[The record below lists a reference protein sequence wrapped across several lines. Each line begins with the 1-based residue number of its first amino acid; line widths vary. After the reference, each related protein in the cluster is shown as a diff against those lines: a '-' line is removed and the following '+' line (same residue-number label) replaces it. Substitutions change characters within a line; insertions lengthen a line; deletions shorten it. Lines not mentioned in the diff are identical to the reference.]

1 MASVTFLQQFK
12 KGLIPY
18 MLDGKLIN
26 ENHSEN
32 IGNGAYGAITK
43 IKYCGTQC
51 AAKEIH
57 SALLPELLAGVSN
70 VEHDEALSKVVFHK
84 GDPESLIVEKFCA
97 EIKILSEIRH
107 PNFVQFIGVYFRE
120 TSPFPVLVM
129 ELMRTS
135 LACCL
140 TQCGADRQRFPLSI
154 KLFILQDVARALVYL
169 HSQEPPILHRDLT
182 ANNVLLTSSMKAKV
196 AYLGMA
202 KIMTIDMSKLT
213 QCPGNVVY
221 MPPEALKEHPSYGIE
236 IDVYSYGVLGFHTFS
251 GKWPNDQGSGSDS
264 ERCFVNLIGE
274 GDCLKETLEKC
285 IDHDPEKRYK
295 ASEILT
301 DVETVIKEREIEEGD
316 YLETYYVAQH
326 NTELVKEMSECAAGL
341 SNDLKSKEKYIQKLE
356 SGEQNTNV
364 VVERLRCDNEEKK
377 STIKLLESKKVAL
390 NREIETLRM
399 TVEHQEISI
408 EELSSINSTQD
419 QLNSLQGLI
428 DAEHEKSQ
436 PCQYCSKIE
445 IEKNDLSDLVTSLQA
460 QASNLSSQIKAK
472 NEQLLIKKEE
482 VESKDKRIEQLRE
495 KFSLI
500 DAEIESTK
508 GLSSRYMERSL
519 STESDSASLTNSM
532 KIEGSKKNVELLET
546 IKDLK
551 KRLSENDA
559 THKVTQNQ
567 YRKGFQDLLISHKVC
582 LSLII
587 QTCSHCHYV
596 YRVNRPPVY
605 NAQYLATSSWEVSI

>member
-1 MASVTFLQQFK
+1 MASITFLQQFK

-32 IGNGAYGAITK
+32 IGNGAYGTITK

-107 PNFVQFIGVYFRE
+107 PNFVQFIGVLFRE

-196 AYLGMA
+196 ADLGMA
-202 KIMTIDMSKLT
+202 KIMTIGMSKLT

-251 GKWPNDQGSGSDS
+251 GKWPNHQGSGSDS

-274 GDCLKETLEKC
+274 GDCLKGTLEKC
-285 IDHDPEKRYK
+285 IDHDPEKRLK

-301 DVETVIKEREIEEGD
+301 DVETVIEECKIEEGD

-326 NTELVKEMSECAAGL
+326 NTELVTEMSERVAGL
-341 SNDLKSKEKYIQKLE
+341 SRSLKSKEKHIQKLE
-356 SGEQNTNV
+356 SNEQILNSSIV
-364 VVERLRCDNEEKK
+364 LERLRCDNEEKS
-377 STIKLLESKKVAL
+377 STIKLLEEKTIILYQELK
-390 NREIETLRM
+390 TLRKA
-399 TVEHQEISI
+399 VEHQEINI
-408 EELSSINSTQD
+408 EELSNNKSTED
-419 QLNSLQGLI
+419 HIDSLKCLI
-428 DAEHEKSQ
+428 DAEHETCQ
-436 PCQYCSKIE
+436 PCQYCSE
-445 IEKNDLSDLVTSLQA
+445 MEKEKKDLSDLVTSIQA
-460 QASNLSSQIKAK
+460 QVDNLSSQIKTK
-472 NEQLLIKKEE
+472 DNQLLIKKKE
-482 VESKDKRIEQLRE
+482 VESKD
-495 KFSLI
+495 
-500 DAEIESTK
+500 
-508 GLSSRYMERSL
+508 
-519 STESDSASLTNSM
+519 
-532 KIEGSKKNVELLET
+532 
-546 IKDLK
+546 
-551 KRLSENDA
+551 
-559 THKVTQNQ
+559 
-567 YRKGFQDLLISHKVC
+567 
-582 LSLII
+582 
-587 QTCSHCHYV
+587 
-596 YRVNRPPVY
+596 
-605 NAQYLATSSWEVSI
+605 

>member
-1 MASVTFLQQFK
+1 MASIAFLQQFK

-32 IGNGAYGAITK
+32 IGNGAYGTITK

-135 LACCL
+135 LARCL

-196 AYLGMA
+196 ADLGMA
-202 KIMTIDMSKLT
+202 KIMTIGMSKLT

-251 GKWPNDQGSGSDS
+251 GKWPNHQGSGSDS

-285 IDHDPEKRYK
+285 IDHDPEKRLK

-301 DVETVIKEREIEEGD
+301 DVETVIEERKIEEGN
-316 YLETYYVAQH
+316 YLETYYVAQR
-326 NTELVKEMSECAAGL
+326 NTELVTEMSECVAGL
-341 SNDLKSKEKYIQKLE
+341 SRSLKSKEKHIQKLE
-356 SGEQNTNV
+356 SDEQILNSSMV
-364 VVERLRCDNEEKK
+364 LERLRCDNEEKS
-377 STIKLLESKKVAL
+377 STIKLLEEKTIILYQELK
-390 NREIETLRM
+390 TLRKA
-399 TVEHQEISI
+399 VEHQEINI
-408 EELSSINSTQD
+408 EELSNNKSTED
-419 QLNSLQGLI
+419 HIDSLKCLI
-428 DAEHEKSQ
+428 DAEHETCR
-436 PCQYCSKIE
+436 PCQYCSE
-445 IEKNDLSDLVTSLQA
+445 MEKKKKDLSDLVTSIQA
-460 QASNLSSQIKAK
+460 QVDNLSSQIKTK
-472 NEQLLIKKEE
+472 DNQLLIKKKE
-482 VESKDKRIEQLRE
+482 VESKDKEIEQLNE
-495 KFSLI
+495 NFELI
-500 DAEIESTK
+500 NVEIESIK
-508 GLSSRYMERSL
+508 SLNSRYMEKNL
-519 STESDSASLTNSM
+519 STDSDEASLIESM
-532 KIEGSKKNVELLET
+532 KIEQSEKNIKLLET
-546 IKDLK
+546 VKDLEK
-551 KRLSENDA
+551 QLSKNDDKHRLIQDRYRKMLQDLCIP
-559 THKVTQNQ
+559 HKV
-567 YRKGFQDLLISHKVC
+567 
-582 LSLII
+582 
-587 QTCSHCHYV
+587 
-596 YRVNRPPVY
+596 RVPNL
-605 NAQYLATSSWEVSI
+605 NCIKLF

>member
-1 MASVTFLQQFK
+1 MASITFLQQFK

-32 IGNGAYGAITK
+32 IGNGAYGTITE

-107 PNFVQFIGVYFRE
+107 PNFVQFIGVFFRE

-182 ANNVLLTSSMKAKV
+182 ANNVLLTSSMKVKV
-196 AYLGMA
+196 ADLGMA
-202 KIMTIDMSKLT
+202 KIMTIGMSKLT

-236 IDVYSYGVLGFHTFS
+236 IDIYSYGVLGFHTFS
-251 GKWPNDQGSGSDS
+251 GKWPNHQGSGSDS

-274 GDCLKETLEKC
+274 GDCLKGTLEKC
-285 IDHDPEKRYK
+285 IDHDPEKRLK

-301 DVETVIKEREIEEGD
+301 DVETVIEELKIEEVD

-326 NTELVKEMSECAAGL
+326 NTELVTEMSERVAGL
-341 SNDLKSKEKYIQKLE
+341 SRSLKSKEKHIQKLE
-356 SGEQNTNV
+356 SDEQILNSSMV
-364 VVERLRCDNEEKK
+364 LERLRCDNEEKS
-377 STIKLLESKKVAL
+377 STIKLLEEKTIILYQELK
-390 NREIETLRM
+390 TLRKA
-399 TVEHQEISI
+399 VEHQEINI
-408 EELSSINSTQD
+408 EELSNNKSTQD
-419 QLNSLQGLI
+419 HIDSLKCLI
-428 DAEHEKSQ
+428 DAEHETCQ
-436 PCQYCSKIE
+436 PCQYCSE
-445 IEKNDLSDLVTSLQA
+445 MEKEKKDLSDLVTSIQA
-460 QASNLSSQIKAK
+460 YVDNLSSQIKTK
-472 NEQLLIKKEE
+472 DNQLLIKKKE
-482 VESKDKRIEQLRE
+482 VESKDKEIEQLNE
-495 KFSLI
+495 NFELI
-500 DAEIESTK
+500 NVEIESIK
-508 GLSSRYMERSL
+508 SLNSRYMEKNL
-519 STESDSASLTNSM
+519 STDSDEASLIESM
-532 KIEGSKKNVELLET
+532 KIEQSEKNMKLLET
-546 IKDLK
+546 VKDLEK
-551 KRLSENDA
+551 QLSKNDDKHRLIQDRYRKMLQDLCIP
-559 THKVTQNQ
+559 HKV
-567 YRKGFQDLLISHKVC
+567 
-582 LSLII
+582 
-587 QTCSHCHYV
+587 
-596 YRVNRPPVY
+596 RVPNL
-605 NAQYLATSSWEVSI
+605 NCIKLF

>member
-1 MASVTFLQQFK
+1 MASVIFLQQFK

-32 IGNGAYGAITK
+32 IGNGAYGTITK

-196 AYLGMA
+196 ADLGMA
-202 KIMTIDMSKLT
+202 KIMTIGMSKLT

-251 GKWPNDQGSGSDS
+251 GKWPNHQGSGSDS

-274 GDCLKETLEKC
+274 GVCLKGMLEKC
-285 IDHDPEKRYK
+285 INHDPEKRLK

-301 DVETVIKEREIEEGD
+301 DVETVIEELKIEEGD
-316 YLETYYVAQH
+316 YLETYYVAQR
-326 NTELVKEMSECAAGL
+326 NTELVTEMSERVAGL
-341 SNDLKSKEKYIQKLE
+341 SRSLKSKEKHIQKLE
-356 SGEQNTNV
+356 SDEQILNSSMV
-364 VVERLRCDNEEKK
+364 LERLRCDDEEKS
-377 STIKLLESKKVAL
+377 STIKLLEEKTIILYQELK
-390 NREIETLRM
+390 TLRKA
-399 TVEHQEISI
+399 VEHQEINI
-408 EELSSINSTQD
+408 EELSNNKITED
-419 QLNSLQGLI
+419 HIDSLKCLI
-428 DAEHEKSQ
+428 DAEHETCQ
-436 PCQYCSKIE
+436 PCQYCSE
-445 IEKNDLSDLVTSLQA
+445 MEKEKKDLSDLVTSIQA
-460 QASNLSSQIKAK
+460 QVDNLSSQIKTK
-472 NEQLLIKKEE
+472 DNQLLIKKKE
-482 VESKDKRIEQLRE
+482 VESKDKEIEQLNE
-495 KFSLI
+495 NFELI
-500 DAEIESTK
+500 NVEIESIK
-508 GLSSRYMERSL
+508 SLNSRYMEKNL
-519 STESDSASLTNSM
+519 STDSDEASLIESM
-532 KIEGSKKNVELLET
+532 RIEQSEKNIKLLET
-546 IKDLK
+546 VKDLEK
-551 KRLSENDA
+551 QLSKNDDKHRLIQDRYRKMLQDLCIP
-559 THKVTQNQ
+559 HKV
-567 YRKGFQDLLISHKVC
+567 
-582 LSLII
+582 
-587 QTCSHCHYV
+587 
-596 YRVNRPPVY
+596 RVPNL
-605 NAQYLATSSWEVSI
+605 NCIKLF